1 MFDATSLG
9 GTRDQPLLLALIVFS
24 VNPQVLVYEVAI
36 FLGVAIF
43 YVRNVPMLAVI
54 TTTCSPLSLSPWL
67 PSFLS

>member
-9 GTRDQPLLLALIVFS
+9 GTRDQPLLLALFVFS
-24 VNPQVLVYEVAI
+24 LNPQVLVYEVAI

-43 YVRNVPMLAVI
+43 YVRNVPMLAII
-54 TTTCSPLSLSPWL
+54 TTTCSPLSLLPWL